1 MSQQV
6 YFHSESIHFSGTN
19 ICLASGN
26 GISLDC
32 HYVLDAHD
40 SYLDQ
45 HFQPYVQGHALAWHL
60 SLPVPYVQGKDKLF
74 LLFVV
79 LKFPFKHFLVY

>member
-32 HYVLDAHD
+32 HYVLDVHD
-40 SYLDQ
+40 SHLDQ
-45 HFQPYVQGHALAWHL
+45 HLQ
-60 SLPVPYVQGKDKLF
+60 PYVQGKDKLF

-79 LKFPFKHFLVY
+79 LQFSFKRFLVY